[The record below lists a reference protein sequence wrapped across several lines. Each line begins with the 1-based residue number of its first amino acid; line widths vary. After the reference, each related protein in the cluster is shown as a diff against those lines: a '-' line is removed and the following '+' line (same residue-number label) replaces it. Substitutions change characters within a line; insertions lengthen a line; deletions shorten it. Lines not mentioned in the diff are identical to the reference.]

1 MSHHTCLCY
10 ITKETDHDKNI
21 PLLDLMQGLYLF
33 GTDQKHKQDQ
43 EHHKVHDKRFWNFY
57 YIKMIKKI

>member
-10 ITKETDHDKNI
+10 ITKETELDKNI
-21 PLLDLMQGLYLF
+21 PLLDLVPGLYLS

-43 EHHKVHDKRFWNFY
+43 EHHKVHDKRF
-57 YIKMIKKI
+57 